1 MATFI
6 TTATKELSDITP
18 PRVVVAEIPRS
29 EETFIMPSN
38 EKSYAP
44 VNATRSIRESGIAS
58 DDNNQTNHKPEYQ
71 DFNTAFMQLDEK
83 EII

>member
-29 EETFIMPSN
+29 EETFIMP
-38 EKSYAP
+38 KQRKI
-44 VNATRSIRESGIAS
+44 VCSGKR
-58 DDNNQTNHKPEYQ
+58 DKKYP
-71 DFNTAFMQLDEK
+71 
-83 EII
+83 